1 VPAEEEVD
9 INALVQRA
17 LTLRQRLERAQ
28 RDLSR
33 IEAEGYGGGG
43 LVRAVMSGENQL
55 VALAIDSSIIDPG
68 DPVTLAEY
76 VREAVNNAATAM
88 AGKRA
93 ETMSDATEGLRADL
107 PTRPRSPVVPLI
119 PNRPPAAPRPGEQ

>member
-1 VPAEEEVD
+1 MPAEEEVD
-9 INALVQRA
+9 ISELVQRA
-17 LTLRQRLERAQ
+17 QTLQQRLERAQ

-33 IEAEGYGGGG
+33 VEAEGYGGGG

-55 VALAIDSSIIDPG
+55 VALAIDASIIEPG

-93 ETMSDATEGLRADL
+93 ETMSAATEGLTAGMPMRR
-107 PTRPRSPVVPLI
+107 RPSVVPRI
-119 PNRPPAAPRPGEQ
+119 PDRPPSARRRDWQ